1 MRLKYKWV
9 KQENIKDCAVACLL
23 SIIRMYGGNNSLEKL
38 RILTKTTKMGT
49 SAYHLIE
56 AAKKLGFE
64 AKGFKCRDL
73 EHITVPCIAHV
84 IIDKSYYHYLII
96 QKIDYFKKIII
107 INDPAIGIKK
117 YTFDNFYKI
126 WTRIIITLK
135 PIRKIDHYNP
145 NKKLIKWVITL
156 IKPHTKGLSII
167 LILSLLFILFNI
179 LNTFY
184 LKIIADNINNSIPS
198 LSYLFYFFTLIT
210 ILKVSTDYLRN
221 KLLIYI
227 NQKID
232 KTLINN
238 TYKHIISLPY
248 HYYNNRHTGD
258 IIARLNDLYYVRE
271 LISKVSITFLV
282 DFILVIC
289 ALFILYFINNIL
301 FIISILI
308 IIFYLI
314 IVLIYNPI
322 IKNDI
327 RLSQEKRAEVTSYW
341 IETISGINTIKG
353 LNIENKII
361 EKATKKY
368 NKLSEHNYHF
378 DNIYNNQKNLK
389 DLIIYGGFNFILF
402 IGSILILK
410 KEITFSDLILFN
422 SLLLYF
428 LEPIKNIFELE
439 PLIKKAFSSLQRI
452 GDLYE
457 IDSDNFEGN
466 KEIIDGDVILNNLTF
481 SYDGINNI
489 LTNIKVKIKKGEK
502 ILLTGKSGSGKSTLV
517 KLLLKYYSIDNNMI
531 MLNNKDIND
540 YNLRTIRDNI
550 CYVSQQEII
559 FTDSIYNNIVLNRK
573 IDSTNFKKICD
584 ITYINEMISQKKIDL
599 NFLLEENGSNLSG
612 GERQRIM
619 IARALV
625 KKANIYIFDE
635 SMNQMNID
643 LERNIIKKIFNK
655 LQDKTIIIISHRLT
669 NKDLYDKIISLENKK
684 IVVKER
690 S

>member
-1 MRLKYKWV
+1 M
-9 KQENIKDCAVACLL
+9 
-23 SIIRMYGGNNSLEKL
+23 
-38 RILTKTTKMGT
+38 
-49 SAYHLIE
+49 
-56 AAKKLGFE
+56 
-64 AKGFKCRDL
+64 
-73 EHITVPCIAHV
+73 
-84 IIDKSYYHYLII
+84 
-96 QKIDYFKKIII
+96 
-107 INDPAIGIKK
+107 
-117 YTFDNFYKI
+117 
-126 WTRIIITLK
+126 
-135 PIRKIDHYNP
+135 
-145 NKKLIKWVITL
+145 
-156 IKPHTKGLSII
+156 
-167 LILSLLFILFNI
+167 
-179 LNTFY
+179 
-184 LKIIADNINNSIPS
+184 
-198 LSYLFYFFTLIT
+198 
-210 ILKVSTDYLRN
+210 
-221 KLLIYI
+221 
-227 NQKID
+227 
-232 KTLINN
+232 
-238 TYKHIISLPY
+238 
-248 HYYNNRHTGD
+248 
-258 IIARLNDLYYVRE
+258 
-271 LISKVSITFLV
+271 
-282 DFILVIC
+282 
-289 ALFILYFINNIL
+289 
-301 FIISILI
+301 
-308 IIFYLI
+308 
-314 IVLIYNPI
+314 
-322 IKNDI
+322 
-327 RLSQEKRAEVTSYW
+327 
-341 IETISGINTIKG
+341 
-353 LNIENKII
+353 
-361 EKATKKY
+361 
-368 NKLSEHNYHF
+368 
-378 DNIYNNQKNLK
+378 
-389 DLIIYGGFNFILF
+389 
-402 IGSILILK
+402 
-410 KEITFSDLILFN
+410 
-422 SLLLYF
+422 
-428 LEPIKNIFELE
+428 
-439 PLIKKAFSSLQRI
+439 IKKAFSSLQRI

-573 IDSTNFKKICD
+573 IDSTNLKEICD